1 MVDNTHLFL
10 YWNTLVFLTATPV
23 TYIQGATDADRS
35 ERAEHLGVKQNLTF
49 ISFDIPELDRC
60 LVLKLVL
67 TNITAIYHYYL
78 ACNTSQSAIHIRVFG
93 RQFCL
98 RTLPSNTS
106 KSGVYKYYIN
116 SPQLSAVVFDVR
128 FSNLGV
134 VFMDMD
140 GSPYSS
146 ASQMCTLTLTFLRA
160 SACGHHTLP
169 RYPRVTNACI
179 AQR

>member
-35 ERAEHLGVKQNLTF
+35 ERAEHLEGVKQNLTF

-106 KSGVYKYYIN
+106 KSGVYRYYKLTTTFCCRLRCAIFEFGC
-116 SPQLSAVVFDVR
+116 SFYGHGWKSVFR
-128 FSNLGV
+128 I
-134 VFMDMD
+134 
-140 GSPYSS
+140 
-146 ASQMCTLTLTFLRA
+146 
-160 SACGHHTLP
+160 
-169 RYPRVTNACI
+169 TNVHFNPNVP
-179 AQR
+179 